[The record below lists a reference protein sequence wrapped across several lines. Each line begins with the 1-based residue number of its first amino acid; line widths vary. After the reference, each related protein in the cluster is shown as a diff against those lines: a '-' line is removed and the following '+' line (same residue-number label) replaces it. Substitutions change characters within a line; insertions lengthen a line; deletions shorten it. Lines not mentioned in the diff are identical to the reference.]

1 MGKFK
6 NRAPEKCAYRHCEN
20 EFRPKRELQRF
31 CSKRC
36 REAYH
41 YDEKR
46 RAQGLKKPRKRHL
59 RTGTL
64 GSMENGEI
72 KSTKTAIYR
81 DDVSIVKATH
91 SIEVPS
97 TSDIDPELL
106 RVIVRMEC
114 GEQ

>member
-1 MGKFK
+1 
-6 NRAPEKCAYRHCEN
+6 
-20 EFRPKRELQRF
+20 
-31 CSKRC
+31 
-36 REAYH
+36 
-41 YDEKR
+41 
-46 RAQGLKKPRKRHL
+46 
-59 RTGTL
+59 
-64 GSMENGEI
+64 MENGEI